1 MKRNIEISVVRPT
14 GTAKMLEDLL
24 YEVLPV
30 VGFAMIA
37 CTAFVMIVMRKN
49 TKDALIFCLFFAVSD
64 LLSGIG
70 TLIDGFYGVM
80 VTIYGTT
87 VETISPFDCL
97 TRAVNIPIFLI
108 TDYLHLL
115 LLSAFAIDRLIQIMF
130 PVSYGKIYPYFLNW
144 KLFILLLF
152 ASAGLSVPGLAF
164 PLESRFNTSVRVMS
178 QCRFDEVV
186 GEEYYL
192 KHILTVQWGPI
203 VCIGALS
210 LTIILYCIRQTK
222 HKWSYNWSEETST
235 TKQLFGTIFIRCFL
249 SGLSVHVP
257 LLLIARTTEGH
268 ELIAIKDHIIRVSY
282 WIIVIIFQPLW
293 HVLILNSFQSNVY
306 SLFNRYSANTER
318 KWQSANDPPEDVPA
332 HLDRHGSPNP
342 FGSWYSMTGNITGE
356 AGVPVGNERSVSFYY
371 QD

>member
-1 MKRNIEISVVRPT
+1 
-14 GTAKMLEDLL
+14 MLEDLL

-87 VETISPFDCL
+87 VEVTHKVSSTSNIFFQTISPFDCL